1 MKPIYFLVDAE
12 DNLIAV
18 NEDYEKV
25 IQAFFEVTRH
35 DNENGIEKEYLI
47 ECRYIKENM
56 ND

>member
-12 DNLIAV
+12 DNLIVV

-25 IQAFFEVTRH
+25 IQAFFEVTIH

>member
-25 IQAFFEVTRH
+25 IQAFLKLQRH
-35 DNENGIEKEYLI
+35 DNENDIEKEYLI